1 MKARY
6 QYLIILI
13 MAVCFTACKKTNT
26 HGRLIPEDAAFVVQV
41 DGKSLLSK
49 LSWNEIKDNQL
60 FQAMYSDSNL
70 QATVKK
76 LLSDPEK
83 AGIDIH
89 NDLLF
94 FSKKDSTGGY
104 IAIEG
109 SVKDA
114 ALLKTF
120 NTEINNNGSANE
132 SDGVNYISHAPLCAG
147 WNNEKFVYVID
158 ARGLKGM
165 DELSRRMMNDS
176 IDVYKHMPRDIS
188 ATCKAVF
195 TLKESNSLAQDEK
208 FTKLMKQPGDVRL
221 WINSEALSGSAVG
234 MAAMVNLDKLY
245 KGNITTFAASF
256 DNGKI
261 TMNGHSYAGEDLT
274 KLYKKY
280 GGGKVNED
288 MLKRIPGKEMI
299 AVAALNF
306 KPEGIKEFLKML
318 GLDGLA
324 NVGLTKALGFG
335 MDDFIKANKGDIAFG
350 ISDLQLKTDTSTKNT
365 DPDNDL
371 PVHSRMKPDFNF
383 IFSASIGDK
392 DAFNKLINAGKKLGG
407 EFVNDK
413 NLPMA
418 YNSNGNYFVISN
430 TKENADK
437 YLSGANA
444 GNDFISK
451 ISGQAFGAFVNIQ
464 AAMKPFVNEASKDS
478 VDKAMYDA
486 TLKMWDNV
494 LWKGGDIEDG
504 AITQNIEINL
514 LDKTTNSLKQLN
526 QYTSELGKL
535 QKEKQ
540 KKQQEDI
547 MAFEDAMSPGSLKDT
562 SVYPPVSHSKE
573 K

>member
-6 QYLIILI
+6 QYLIILA
-13 MAVCFTACKKTNT
+13 MAVFFTACKKTNT
-26 HGRLIPEDAAFVVQV
+26 QGRLIPSDAAIAVQV
-41 DGKSLLSK
+41 DGKALLSK
-49 LSWNEIKDNQL
+49 LSWAEIKDNQL
-60 FQAMYSDSNL
+60 FQAIYSDTNL

-76 LLSDPEK
+76 LLDDPEK

-89 NDLLF
+89 NDILLF
-94 FSKKDSTGGY
+94 TKKDSTGGY
-104 IAIEG
+104 VAIEG

-120 NTEINNNGSANE
+120 NAEITNNGSE
-132 SDGVNYISHAPLCAG
+132 SETDGVHYISHAPLCAG
-147 WNNEKFVYVID
+147 WTNEKFVYVID
-158 ARGLKGM
+158 APGLKGM
-165 DELSRRMMNDS
+165 DDLSRRMMNDS
-176 IDVYKHMPRDIS
+176 IDIGRPMPRDIIT
-188 ATCKAVF
+188 TCKAVF
-195 TLKESNSLAQDEK
+195 GLKESSSLAQDEK

-288 MLKRIPGKEMI
+288 MLKRIPGKDMV
-299 AVAALNF
+299 AVVGLNF
-306 KPEGIKEFLKML
+306 KPEGVKEFLKML
-318 GLDGLA
+318 NLDGLL
-324 NVGLTKALGFG
+324 NIGLTSLGFG
-335 MDDFIKANKGDIAFG
+335 MDDFIKANKGDIVFG
-350 ISDLQLKTDTSTKNT
+350 ISDLQLKTDTSSHGMDQAT
-365 DPDNDL
+365 DL

-383 IFSASIGDK
+383 VFSASIGDK
-392 DAFNKLINAGKKLGG
+392 DAFNKFINAGKKLGDK
-407 EFVNDK
+407 FVND
-413 NLPMA
+413 NTLPIA
-418 YNSNGNYFVISN
+418 YNSNGNYFVLSN
-430 TKENADK
+430 SKENADK
-437 YLSGANA
+437 YLAGANA
-444 GNDFISK
+444 SSDFISK
-451 ISGQAFGAFVNIQ
+451 ISGQAFGGFLNIQ
-464 AAMKPFVNEASKDS
+464 AAMKPFANEASKDS

-486 TLKMWDNV
+486 SLKMWDHI

-504 AITQNIEINL
+504 AITQSIEINL

-526 QYTSELGKL
+526 QYTNELGKL

-540 KKQQEDI
+540 KKQKEDI
-547 MAFEDAMSPGSLKDT
+547 MAFEDAISPGSLK
-562 SVYPPVSHSKE
+562 E

>member
-6 QYLIILI
+6 QYLIILV

-26 HGRLIPEDAAFVVQV
+26 QGRLIPEDAAIVVQV

-49 LSWNEIKDNQL
+49 LPWNEIKDNQL

-76 LLSDPEK
+76 LLDDPEK

-89 NDLLF
+89 NDLIF
-94 FSKKDSTGGY
+94 FTKKDSTGGY
-104 IAIEG
+104 VAIEG
-109 SVKDA
+109 YVKDA

-120 NTEINNNGSANE
+120 NAEITNNGSE
-132 SDGVNYISHAPLCAG
+132 SETDGVHYISHAPLCAG
-147 WNNEKFVYVID
+147 WTNEKFVYVID
-158 ARGLKGM
+158 APGLKGM
-165 DELSRRMMNDS
+165 DDLSRKMMNDS
-176 IDVYKHMPRDIS
+176 IDPGRPMPRDII

-195 TLKESNSLAQDEK
+195 ALKESNSLAQDEK
-208 FTKLMKQPGDVRL
+208 FTKLMKQSGDVRL
-221 WINSEALSGSAVG
+221 WLNSEALSGSAVG
-234 MAAMVNLDKLY
+234 MAAMINLDKLY

-288 MLKRIPGKEMI
+288 MLKRIPGKDMV
-299 AVAALNF
+299 AVVGLNF
-306 KPEGIKEFLKML
+306 KPEGVKEFLKML
-318 GLDGLA
+318 NLDGLL
-324 NVGLTKALGFG
+324 NIGLTSLGFG
-335 MDDFIKANKGDIAFG
+335 MDDFIKANKGDIVFG
-350 ISDLQLKTDTSTKNT
+350 ISDLQLKTDTSSHGMDQDTN
-365 DPDNDL
+365 L
-371 PVHSRMKPDFNF
+371 PVHSRMKPDVNF
-383 IFSASIGDK
+383 VFSASIGDK
-392 DAFNKLINAGKKLGG
+392 DAFNKLINAGKKLGDK
-407 EFVNDK
+407 FVNDK
-413 NLPMA
+413 TLPIA
-418 YNSNGNYFVISN
+418 YNNNGNYFVLSN
-430 TKENADK
+430 SKENADK
-437 YLSGANA
+437 YLAGANA
-444 GNDFISK
+444 SNDFISK
-451 ISGQAFGAFVNIQ
+451 ISGQAFGGFLNIQ
-464 AAMKPFVNEASKDS
+464 AAMKPFANEVSKDS
-478 VDKAMYDA
+478 VDKAMYDV

-547 MAFEDAMSPGSLKDT
+547 MAFEDAISPGSLK
-562 SVYPPVSHSKE
+562 E

>member
-6 QYLIILI
+6 QYLIIVV

-26 HGRLIPEDAAFVVQV
+26 QGRLIPEDAAIAVQV
-41 DGKSLLSK
+41 DGKALLSK
-49 LSWNEIKDNQL
+49 LPWTEIKENQL
-60 FQAMYSDSNL
+60 FQAIYGDSNL
-70 QATVKK
+70 QATIKK
-76 LLSDPEK
+76 LLDDPEK
-83 AGIDIH
+83 AGIDIN

-94 FSKKDSTGGY
+94 FTKKDSTGGY

-120 NTEINNNGSANE
+120 NSEITNNGSASE

-147 WNNEKFVYVID
+147 WNNEKFVYIID
-158 ARGLKGM
+158 APRLKGM
-165 DELSRRMMNDS
+165 DNLSRRMMTDS
-176 IDVYKHMPRDIS
+176 IDIDKPMPRDIS
-188 ATCKAVF
+188 AACKAVF
-195 TLKESNSLAQDEK
+195 ALKESNSLAQDEK

-221 WINSEALSGSAVG
+221 WINSEALSGDAVG

-261 TMNGHSYAGEDLT
+261 TMNGHSYAGEDLA

-288 MLKRIPGKEMI
+288 MLKRIPGKDI
-299 AVAALNF
+299 VAVAGLNF
-306 KPEGIKEFLKML
+306 KPEGIKELLKML
-318 GLDGLA
+318 GLDGFA
-324 NVGLTKALGFG
+324 NVGLVKGLGFS

-350 ISDLQLKTDTSTKNT
+350 ISDLQLKTDTSSNRMNM
-365 DPDNDL
+365 DNDL
-371 PVHSRMKPDFNF
+371 PINSRMKPDFNF
-383 IFSASIGDK
+383 IFSAAIGDK
-392 DAFNKLINAGKKLGG
+392 DAFNKLINAGKKLGDK
-407 EFVNDK
+407 FVNDK
-413 NLPMA
+413 NLPIA
-418 YNSNGNYFVISN
+418 YNSNGNYFVLSN
-430 TKENADK
+430 SKENADQ
-437 YLSGANA
+437 YLSGTDASA
-444 GNDFISK
+444 DFISK
-451 ISGQAFGAFVNIQ
+451 ISGQAFGAFLNIQ
-464 AAMKPFVNEASKDS
+464 AAMKPFINEASKDS

-540 KKQQEDI
+540 KKQKEDL
-547 MAFEDAMSPGSLKDT
+547 MAFEDAISTSSLKD
-562 SVYPPVSHSKE
+562 SKPLSHSTK